1 MRLKD
6 YQIRVLEDLSVY
18 LQTLSAKRKTAES
31 FVAFQLQHGE
41 EAELPD
47 YCSQTWKALED
58 SLPPVIKADQTV
70 VHPPY
75 VARHDGSGRPIPNVC
90 LKLPT
95 GGGKTLLASIALDRI
110 NTEYFGRQTG
120 LVLWIVP
127 SEPIYKQTWRAL
139 ANREHPYRQM
149 LERASGGR
157 VKMLEKRDPFTDI
170 DVQSQLCV
178 MLMMLQAGSVRRES
192 KNSRKMFQDSG
203 KYPTFFPEV
212 DDQLENEA
220 MLAEVPNLDVADL
233 LDRLDAPPPGDNL
246 KTLAPLSPLR
256 GEGSGERGARFGGFG
271 NYVYPK
277 HSLGN
282 VLRLV
287 RPIVV
292 IDEGHKAYSD
302 TALDTICGYNPKF
315 ILELSATPN
324 ANEHVSNVV
333 VNVAG
338 GDLKDEQMIKLPIN
352 VENDARA
359 DWKHA
364 LASAKSKL
372 DDLQVL
378 AEKVRG
384 NENRYIRPILLVR
397 VERTGKDQRDKDNIH
412 SEDVREYLIENLGA
426 TEEEIKVK
434 SSELDELAEVDQQPE
449 YKGQGLLS
457 DLCPVRYVITK
468 DALREGWDCPF
479 AYILASLS
487 RTTAATAITQ
497 MVGRV
502 LRQPHASFTD
512 EPELNECYV
521 FTHDADVQEAV
532 ENVRKGL
539 QSEGMGDLADGVRA
553 SGTTATG
560 SKRTKITRRDK
571 FKGVRVFMPRVL
583 SKHAKTKSWRPFD
596 YERDLLPRLD
606 WSRMSFRKAK
616 TFVPDP
622 QDRLERT
629 RVRIDVANIVDNDPV
644 LAEVESAD
652 WLDPTIDVPAMSR
665 LLLDIIPNPWQSS
678 RIVQESL
685 ATLRGRDISEARIFT
700 NRLFM
705 MNAIKEDLKQQINE
719 AGEAE
724 FRQMLSDGDLSFQL
738 VSKDD
743 PQLNWELA
751 ETLSLDV
758 SDEDKVLTRK
768 NATPL
773 EKSLFDPIYQKEINH
788 LEKDVAWY
796 LDVDQA
802 VQWWHRI
809 SVKQDWHLQGWQ
821 RGRIYPDF
829 LMCMEGDGSGV
840 IRFKVLETKGL
851 HLKGNEDT
859 EYKQRLFDLLSET
872 SSETEAVGELLLQ
885 HDKHQIRFD
894 MLFENDWR
902 DKLGQI
908 VGNG

>member
-18 LQTLSAKRKTAES
+18 LETLRAKRKTAES
-31 FVAFQLQHGE
+31 FVAFQLQKGE

-58 SLPPVIKADQTV
+58 SLPQVIKPDQTV

-75 VARHDGSGRPIPNVC
+75 VARHDGSGHPIPNVC

-157 VKMLEKRDPFTDI
+157 VKMLEKSDPFTDI

-192 KNSRKMFQDSG
+192 KDSRKMFQDSG
-203 KYPTFFPEV
+203 KYPSFFPEV

-220 MLAEVPNLDVADL
+220 MLAEVPNLDVNGL
-233 LDRLDAPPPGDNL
+233 LDETSNFQGYFP
-246 KTLAPLSPLR
+246 T
-256 GEGSGERGARFGGFG
+256 
-271 NYVYPK
+271 PK
-277 HSLGN
+277 QSLGN

-426 TEEEIKVK
+426 AEEEIKVK

-502 LRQPHASFTD
+502 LRQPHATFTE

-553 SGTTATG
+553 SGTSATG

-583 SKHAKTKSWRPFD
+583 SKHAKTKKWRPFD

-606 WSRMSFRKAK
+606 WSQMGFRKAE

-622 QDRLERT
+622 QERLERT
-629 RVRIDVANIVDNDPV
+629 RVRIDVANISGGDPV

-678 RIVQESL
+678 RIVQETL
-685 ATLRGRDISEARIFT
+685 AVLRKRKISEARIFT

-705 MNAIKEDLKQQINE
+705 MNAIKEDLKQQIND
-719 AGEAE
+719 AGETE
-724 FRQMLSDGDLSFQL
+724 FRRMLADGDLSFQL

-743 PQLNWELA
+743 PKLNWELA

-796 LDVDQA
+796 LDADQA

-872 SSETEAVGELLLQ
+872 SSESEAVGELLLQ
-885 HDKHQIRFD
+885 NGKQQIRFD